1 MQAHGSACK
10 LMKLHSGTFW
20 NFLHAFWDILEH
32 SECILNAFLK
42 ILEHS
47 GTFWNILE
55 HSGIFWNILDHSGRF
70 WKILDVIE
78 GCRKVD
84 FQVDD
89 GHTHGQT
96 DRHTLGLVELRLRSQ
111 KQHC

>member
-1 MQAHGSACK
+1 M
-10 LMKLHSGTFW
+10 
-20 NFLHAFWDILEH
+20 N
-32 SECILNAFLK
+32 
-42 ILEHS
+42 S

-89 GHTHGQT
+89 GHTDGRT
-96 DRHTLGLVELRLRSQ
+96 DIH
-111 KQHC
+111 